1 MNRLTVLKIAAYVL
15 FAIGFIALFALP
27 AESSPAWGRDL
38 LVSKLI
44 AVSAFALASMIT
56 TKIPESDGNNND

>member
-1 MNRLTVLKIAAYVL
+1 MNRLTVLKIAAYAL
-15 FAIGFIALFALP
+15 FAIGLIALFALP
-27 AESSPAWGRDL
+27 AESSPTWGRDL
-38 LVSKLI
+38 LTSKLI